1 MKQKDFSIMRLSSK
15 KQNYK
20 LFLYLAIVFAIF
32 GIIFIFVQDITI
44 PTEKVFNEIKV
55 NLE

>member
-1 MKQKDFSIMRLSSK
+1 MRLSSK

-20 LFLYLAIVFAIF
+20 LFLYLAIALAIF
-32 GIIFIFVQDITI
+32 GVIFIFVQDTTI